1 MDGLIEQNSVYT
13 FTNGMVKLANK
24 RFTSIKH
31 DFCLTFGKD
40 SQVEKCMDDE
50 EIGSI
55 AFTFTELSE
64 IENMVQSRTVD
75 IIGVILDVG
84 QAS

>member
-1 MDGLIEQNSVYT
+1 
-13 FTNGMVKLANK
+13 MVKLANK

-31 DFCLTFGKD
+31 DFCLTFSRD
-40 SQVEKCMDDE
+40 SAVEKCTDDE

-64 IENMVQSRTVD
+64 VENMV
-75 IIGVILDVG
+75 
-84 QAS
+84 